1 MQLTYFLNS
10 LMFNLLFYCHIILY
24 WEKVNSLRNLARIL
38 PLKSKLSGKFQR
50 FNAIDGSIKLLKNS
64 WNHKNFHKMKNC
76 NTFYEVQKTSRLN
89 EIIQSSPTHFPSDK
103 ILLRLFLRRYTEING
118 HLLSKCFKNAV
129 LGVKKRWSANVFS
142 DTKQKHVCW
151 EILVNSERFWLYC
164 KTILFSMWVEVRKM
178 SEVFWAKLYCKI
190 SDLFR

>member
-1 MQLTYFLNS
+1 M
-10 LMFNLLFYCHIILY
+10 
-24 WEKVNSLRNLARIL
+24 EV
-38 PLKSKLSGKFQR
+38 SKCWK
-50 FNAIDGSIKLLKNS
+50 IVEITKISIK
-64 WNHKNFHKMKNC
+64 MKDC

-151 EILVNSERFWLYC
+151 EILVNPERFWLYC
-164 KTILFSMWVEVRKM
+164 KTILFSMRVEVLKM

>member
-1 MQLTYFLNS
+1 MEVSNCWKIVEITK
-10 LMFNLLFYCHIILY
+10 I
-24 WEKVNSLRNLARIL
+24 
-38 PLKSKLSGKFQR
+38 
-50 FNAIDGSIKLLKNS
+50 SI
-64 WNHKNFHKMKNC
+64 KMKNC

-151 EILVNSERFWLYC
+151 KILLNSERFWLYC
-164 KTILFSMWVEVRKM
+164 KTYYFQCELRFVKWVRFFERNCIVKLVIFFGSFCWLWLFLNRWN
-178 SEVFWAKLYCKI
+178 SEDVH
-190 SDLFR
+190 